1 MADQNQI
8 EEYLVE
14 KLKKTLEELAR
25 GEKHLPARLANLYK
39 KFKDLKK
46 SLGGPNQKVLKP
58 REKLYKLDNLLS
70 EWRIH
75 SKKKNHYSWESLC
88 FVRNYGKELKN
99 IAKELDDTA
108 STGGT
113 GDLPASNGPVSRK
126 EVEDF
131 RWSDRFVDENKVH
144 GIHDKAISLKK
155 FLVSG
160 RENNDRRFSMIGIVG
175 MRGVGKTTLAQVVFN
190 KPEVKKHFL
199 PRIWVCASKQ
209 PEDDFDRR
217 IEIVKRM
224 LMCLGV
230 EEKIIESAR
239 QHGLK
244 GFLFALRLQ
253 LTGKRYL
260 IVLDDVWCKE
270 EMYEEFS
277 TNFCSSLEADENKC
291 SEKLAYGLPKGYGGA
306 VIVTSR
312 IEKLVIKMVGEEN
325 LHIVKPL
332 KDPKDCWK
340 IFKDSAGQIDEEV
353 AEDQKA
359 KTVEDTD
366 SANGHVDQQEEDPI
380 EVNSASA
387 NGHVDQQEKDQIEEN
402 SANSASAN
410 GHVDQQVQDQ
420 IEENSASANGQNS
433 NIQEKEEEDP
443 IEREFK
449 ELKEKIIEKCAGLPL
464 AARMMGEIAR
474 ESDHQRTR
482 RVPAES
488 PQREQQQV
496 VENPGV
502 PESTQS
508 DEQHRQED

>member
-14 KLKKTLEELAR
+14 KLKKALEELAS
-25 GEKHLPARLANLYK
+25 GEKHLPARLANLYT
-39 KFKDLKK
+39 KFKDLKT

-75 SKKKNHYSWESLC
+75 SKKKNHYTLDSLH
-88 FVRNYGKELKN
+88 FVYNYRKELKN
-99 IAKELDDTA
+99 IQEELDGTA
-108 STGGT
+108 SIGGT
-113 GDLPASNGPVSRK
+113 RDLPASNGPVTRK

-131 RWSDRFVDENKVH
+131 RWSDRLVDENKVH
-144 GIHDKAISLKK
+144 GIHDKVISLQK

-160 RENNDRRFSMIGIVG
+160 RENDDRRFSMIGIVG

-199 PRIWVCASKQ
+199 PRIWVCTSKQ
-209 PEDDFDRR
+209 PEDIRDDFDHR

-230 EEKIIESAR
+230 EEKIIESAS

-244 GFLFALRLQ
+244 GLLFALRLQ

-270 EMYEEFS
+270 EMYERFS

-353 AEDQKA
+353 VEDQKA
-359 KTVEDTD
+359 KTVENTA
-366 SANGHVDQQEEDPI
+366 SANGYVDQQEEDLN
-380 EVNSASA
+380 EVKSASA
-387 NGHVDQQEKDQIEEN
+387 NGHVDQQEKDQSEEN
-402 SANSASAN
+402 PAAAN

-420 IEENSASANGQNS
+420 IEKNSASANGQNS
-433 NIQEKEEEDP
+433 NKQEEEEDP
-443 IEREFK
+443 IEIEFK

-474 ESDHQRTR
+474 ESNRQRRTK
-482 RVPAES
+482 VPAEI

-496 VENPGV
+496 AENPGV

>member
-1 MADQNQI
+1 MRSSEMADQNQI

-14 KLKKTLEELAR
+14 KLTKALDEIAR
-25 GEKHLPARLANLYK
+25 GEKHLPAKLAQLYST
-39 KFKDLKK
+39 FKYLEESMGD
-46 SLGGPNQKVLKP
+46 PNQTQTVLKR

-75 SKKKNHYSWESLC
+75 SKKKNHYSYESLR
-88 FVRNYGKELKN
+88 FVWHYGTELNKIAEALFPKKKN
-99 IAKELDDTA
+99 IAEEPGGTA
-108 STGGT
+108 STGGA
-113 GDLPASNGPVSRK
+113 GDFPACNGPVSRK

-131 RWSDRFVDENKVH
+131 RWSDRLVDENKVH
-144 GIHDKAISLKK
+144 GIHDKAISLQK

-160 RENNDRRFSMIGIVG
+160 RENDDRRFSMIGIVG

-199 PRIWVCASKQ
+199 PRIWVCTSKQ
-209 PEDDFDRR
+209 PEDIRDDFDHR

-244 GFLFALRLQ
+244 GLLFALRLQ

-260 IVLDDVWCKE
+260 IVLDDLWCKE
-270 EMYEEFS
+270 AMYED
-277 TNFCSSLEADENKC
+277 FCSSLESDENKC

-359 KTVEDTD
+359 KTVENTA

-402 SANSASAN
+402 SA
-410 GHVDQQVQDQ
+410 
-420 IEENSASANGQNS
+420 SANGQNS
-433 NIQEKEEEDP
+433 NKEEEEEEEKDP
-443 IEREFK
+443 IEIEFK

-464 AARMMGEIAR
+464 AARMMGEIALL
-474 ESDHQRTR
+474 QRTR

-496 VENPGV
+496 AENPGV